1 MRNILLKVVLAAAAV
16 IIIGVLVSSQLGSVG
31 ANMLLTRNRRHV
43 AGPAPETCQDATF
56 TGVEVR
62 LKGWRCR
69 ASMPRRGTIIYLH
82 GIGSNRTAGT
92 GVIQKFT
99 TRGFE
104 VIAYDSRGHG
114 ESDGKFATYGF
125 YEKEDLR
132 RIVDTL
138 PPEES
143 IVLIGTSFG
152 AAVSLQAAAEDRRIR
167 TVIAAESFADLR
179 SVARHRAPRYF
190 VEPLFERALR
200 IAEERARFS
209 VDAVDV
215 VRAAARI
222 TAPVLLIHGADDPD
236 TPPSHSQRIFDALTG
251 PKRLVLVPHAR
262 HNQSVS
268 NSWQEMES
276 WLDAHVTSTER

>member
-1 MRNILLKVVLAAAAV
+1 MKLKRVLTACVVLAIV
-16 IIIGVLVSSQLGSVG
+16 GVVLASQVGSVG
-31 ANMLLTRNRRHV
+31 ANMLLMRTRRHV
-43 AGPAPETCQDATF
+43 AGPAPEPCQDAMF
-56 TGVEVR
+56 TGVEVK
-62 LKGWRCR
+62 LSGWRCR

-114 ESDGKFATYGF
+114 ESEGKFATYGF

-138 PPEES
+138 PPEDN

-152 AAVSLQAAAEDRRIR
+152 AAVALQAAADDRRIR

-179 SVARHRAPRYF
+179 SIARHRAPRYF
-190 VEPLFERALR
+190 FMEALFERALR
-200 IAEERARFS
+200 TAEERARFS

-222 TAPVLLIHGADDPD
+222 TATVLLIHGADDPD
-236 TPPSHSQRIFDALTG
+236 TPPSHSQRIFAALTG

-276 WLDAHVTSTER
+276 WLDAHVTSTEH